1 MTTDK
6 SKAPKLLLDEQIWV
20 HLAELLRE
28 QGFDVIHVY
37 ESDLEQTPDS
47 EVLRSAVENHRA
59 VVTFNTKHFIP
70 LAREYFTEGKE
81 HYGIVVSDEI
91 PQGEL
96 QRRVTK
102 LLESVSAEELKNM
115 VRFLQE
121 FKQE

>member
-20 HLAELLRE
+20 YLATLLRE
-28 QGFDVIHVY
+28 QGYDVIHIY
-37 ESDLEQTPDS
+37 EAGLDSKPDP

-59 VVTFNTKHFIP
+59 VVTFNIKHFVP
-70 LAREYFTEGKE
+70 LARQYSEEGKE

-102 LLESVSAEELKNM
+102 LLESVSVEDLKNI

-121 FKQE
+121 FK

>member
-1 MTTDK
+1 MNTDK
-6 SKAPKLLLDEQIWV
+6 KNSPKLLLDEQIWAY
-20 HLAELLRE
+20 LATLLRE

-37 ESDLEQTPDS
+37 EADLDETPDD
-47 EVLRSAVENHRA
+47 EVLRAAVEKHRA
-59 VVTFNTKHFIP
+59 VVTFNIKHFVP
-70 LAREYFTEGKE
+70 LARQYFEEGKE

-102 LLESVSAEELKNM
+102 LLQSVSAEDLKNM